1 MSREDAEMMDIKV
14 ADYMTKNVFTLKPGN
29 TVKDAIELIKLSGHD
44 SFPVIDDNRKVVG
57 YVSAIDI
64 IDKSPDT
71 KISDIMSRE
80 LYVAREFMSLRD
92 AARIMFR
99 TGHSKL
105 PVVDEENRLVG
116 IISNA
121 DVIRSQIERA
131 DPSKV
136 EKLVLTIEKVHGV
149 KAEVKKGTVEISKL
163 IPTQS
168 KVYADEL
175 RGRIHELKRG
185 LAEPIV
191 IIKKGDKLFLVDGH
205 HRVVAASKL
214 DIKELEAY
222 IIVVPEE
229 IELGMEKLAKR
240 KNLTSIKD
248 IEIIEDTPHPL
259 VEITFRN
266 MR

>member
-1 MSREDAEMMDIKV
+1 MEIKV
-14 ADYMTKNVFTLKPGN
+14 AEYMTRNVHTLKPED
-29 TVKDAIELIKLSGHD
+29 TVKDAIELIKKTGHD
-44 SFPVIDDNRKVVG
+44 SFPVVDDERRVIG

-64 IDKSPDT
+64 LDKSPNI
-71 KISDIMSRE
+71 KIKEVMSKE
-80 LYVAREFMSLRD
+80 LYVAREFMDLRD
-92 AARIMFR
+92 AARVMFR

-105 PVVDEENRLVG
+105 PVVDENNRLVG

-121 DVIRSQIERA
+121 DVIRSQIERV

-136 EKLVLTIEKVHGV
+136 EKLRKTIEKVHGV
-149 KAEVKKGTVEISKL
+149 KATVTREKVEIAKL

-168 KVYADEL
+168 KIYADEL

-191 IIKKGDKLFLVDGH
+191 VVKKDSRLYLVDGH

-214 DIKELEAY
+214 GLKELDAY
-222 IIVVPEE
+222 VISVPSD
-229 IELGMEKLAKR
+229 IELGIEKLAK
-240 KNLTSIKD
+240 KKGLKTIKD
-248 IEIIEDTPHPL
+248 IEIIEDVPHPL